1 MLKKISMINV
11 KGLTAEQPL
20 TGRDIITGNNGAGKT
35 TRLQS
40 MALAVLGYVPDAA
53 KTNAATFE
61 LSSDPS
67 FMSVGIETDDI
78 AFNRGFSAKRKL
90 KDDGTEEVSYKQD
103 ISIVPSMGETKNT
116 QKEARIQS
124 AVGDF
129 PVMLDFNS
137 FIAMT
142 DMQQR
147 DFIYSLSGNSEAW
160 DRDFIVNKLKESLNL
175 GQLEQ
180 NNPEMYEVMVDNV
193 EDTISCYMPSLDMHT
208 GILAMKERAKNQ
220 LSYWKKEKQ
229 KSDGASKKLAE
240 MKNKSASTDRDLAEN
255 ELKLS
260 ALSTTRDNEVE
271 NLAKWK
277 AHNDIWMQNEAKID
291 RLRDELEKMREEFD
305 SDNIDDAI
313 EELEAQIR
321 PTDVAEL
328 TALIDSLDKEIEKLT
343 ENLGHPSY
351 DGVERKLIET
361 RAEAEAI
368 NNLIGKIKGCSGRCY
383 IDESIPCSQN
393 FDGIIEEY
401 ERKLEELDENA
412 HSLSFQVNAKN
423 SLEDEIKELERL
435 KTINTTGF
443 NEQMASNIRIQEDI
457 SKLRAK
463 KENNG
468 TAELEK
474 EIQTLEDWLDFE
486 ENGPVDIAAYEMEI
500 NRIDKQMDEVRAE
513 IDKQKEIRLMVKSI
527 KANIIDSKEADYQVL
542 TWKQIDKA
550 LGQKGLQGEIIK
562 QMLDPL
568 KEAIDEKIRGLNLD
582 GKEFFFQT
590 ENSNGKEC
598 FTFGWL
604 RSDGQQIPFISLSA
618 GEQLLL
624 LTALMTVII
633 ERNDPPLKI
642 LAIDDLNHLDSTNI
656 QKVISGL
663 ATIGTSMDNIILCGV
678 IPTDNMNTDGWM
690 VHSL

>member
-103 ISIVPSMGETKNT
+103 ISIVPFMGETKNT

-255 ELKLS
+255 EMKLK
-260 ALSTTRDNEVE
+260 ALSETKDREVE

-277 AHNDIWMQNEAKID
+277 AHNDIWIQNEAKID

-313 EELEAQIR
+313 EELEAMIR

-328 TALIDSLDKEIEKLT
+328 TALIDSFDHGIAELKEKLS
-343 ENLGHPSY
+343 HPSY
-351 DGVERKLIET
+351 DGVEGELLNVKTEESVIKDLI
-361 RAEAEAI
+361 
-368 NNLIGKIKGCSGRCY
+368 NKILGCSGRCY

-393 FDGIIEEY
+393 FDGIIGEY
-401 ERKLEELDENA
+401 EEKLKALAERSKELSDR
-412 HSLSFQVNAKN
+412 VNAKG

-435 KTINTTGF
+435 KNINTTGY

-463 KENNG
+463 KEGNG
-468 TAELEK
+468 IAELER
-474 EIQTLEDWLDFE
+474 EIQSLEDWLEVNDA
-486 ENGPVDIAAYEMEI
+486 VDIASYEMAIRDIE
-500 NRIDKQMDEVRAE
+500 KQMDEVRAE

-527 KANIIDSKEADYQVL
+527 KANIIDSKEADYQML

-678 IPTDNMNTDGWM
+678 IPTDNMNTEGWT